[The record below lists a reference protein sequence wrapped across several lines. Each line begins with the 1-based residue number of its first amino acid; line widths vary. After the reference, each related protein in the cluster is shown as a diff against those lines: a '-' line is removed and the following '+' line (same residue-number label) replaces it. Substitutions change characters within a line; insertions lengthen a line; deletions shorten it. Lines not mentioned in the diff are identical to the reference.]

1 MLTFVVRFR
10 HFEDPLMCV
19 WQPNRVPMEACRLE
33 FLFSILMTFLTILQF
48 AIIGRALMSW
58 FDRGMTN
65 PISQVLVQITEPIIA
80 PIRRVVPS
88 AGMLD
93 LSPMVAILLILVL
106 QRMLSTALAQ

>member
-1 MLTFVVRFR
+1 MLAFTCWLGQFGTTFSAVAA
-10 HFEDPLMCV
+10 EPLFDGG
-19 WQPNRVPMEACRLE
+19 PLE
-33 FLFSILMTFLTILQF
+33 FLLQILMTFLTIMEF
-48 AIIGRALMSW
+48 AIIGRALISW

-65 PISQVLVQITEPIIA
+65 PISQILVQITEPIIA

-106 QRMLSTALAQ
+106 QRMLSTALA